1 MTETPR
7 RLRLLLVIGSLGG
20 GGAERQVV
28 NLLATLDRTRYEPLL
43 YLVYRTGALLGEVP
57 ADVPVISFDR
67 HPPRTGWR
75 RLVGRLPGQLRRDI
89 IADLTTVLRDERI
102 DCVYDRTYHMT
113 LLAAPAASRAGVPR
127 LSTVASD
134 PKSDFDQQERRYR
147 WLKRRLLTRA
157 YRTADRVIAV
167 SEGVRQGI
175 LAEYRP
181 APERVVTLYN
191 PVDFERIAT
200 LAREPLPE
208 PMRAVFDAP
217 STTHLVAAGRLQIE
231 KRFDLLIAAFGML
244 AGEGGVSDGRSTL
257 HLHLLGEGPL
267 RPELT
272 RQVESLGLSG
282 RVHLWGFQPNPFP
295 VFARAELFVLSSHH
309 EGFPGVL
316 VEALA
321 AGARGL
327 VSTDCPHGPREIL
340 DGEQGGWLVPRDDA
354 AALTTGLRAA
364 LSDPVE
370 RDQRTARCRERVRA
384 LCSRPATLARLE
396 TLIKEVTREHG
407 RKM

>member
-28 NLLATLDRTRYEPLL
+28 NLLATLDRSRFEPLL

-75 RLVGRLPGQLRRDI
+75 LLVGRLPGQLRRDI

-113 LLAAPAASRAGVPR
+113 LLSGPAASRAGVPR

-191 PVDFERIAT
+191 PVDFERIET
-200 LAREPLPE
+200 LAREPLPG
-208 PMRAVFDAP
+208 
-217 STTHLVAAGRLQIE
+217 L
-231 KRFDLLIAAFGML
+231 
-244 AGEGGVSDGRSTL
+244 GG
-257 HLHLLGEGPL
+257 
-267 RPELT
+267 
-272 RQVESLGLSG
+272 
-282 RVHLWGFQPNPFP
+282 
-295 VFARAELFVLSSHH
+295 
-309 EGFPGVL
+309 
-316 VEALA
+316 EAL
-321 AGARGL
+321 G
-327 VSTDCPHGPREIL
+327 GPR
-340 DGEQGGWLVPRDDA
+340 
-354 AALTTGLRAA
+354 T
-364 LSDPVE
+364 S
-370 RDQRTARCRERVRA
+370 
-384 LCSRPATLARLE
+384 
-396 TLIKEVTREHG
+396 
-407 RKM
+407 